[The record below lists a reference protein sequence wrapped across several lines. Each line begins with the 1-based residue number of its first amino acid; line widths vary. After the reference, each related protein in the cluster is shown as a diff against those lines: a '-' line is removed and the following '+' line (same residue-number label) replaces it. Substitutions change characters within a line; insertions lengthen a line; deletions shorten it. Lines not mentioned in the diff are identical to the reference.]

1 MTRAPLPQDR
11 PVADPQQRIQVELVN
26 QLYRQAPAGMIATIV
41 NSAILS
47 FVFWNTASHR
57 AIIIWLACLSLIT
70 LVRGASLVRSRRLGK
85 TPADA
90 DSRGTSFI
98 IGLALSGIVW
108 GASALFLF
116 PATSTAHQVF
126 LAFVLGGMVAGA
138 AGTYSIVLRAY
149 LAFSL
154 PALVPLCIR
163 FFVMGDEIHI
173 AMGGMILLFSL
184 LFLGVAMRVRDTAVI
199 SLRLR
204 EENSN
209 LIAYLASAKE
219 RAEELNEELLSEIT
233 ERRKAEEE
241 IRRHREHLEELVKE
255 RTAELSSA
263 NDRLQQ
269 EISARMAA
277 EETLRRSDEY
287 FRSLI
292 ENALDII
299 TVLDVSGNIHFESP
313 SIEKILGYR
322 PAELVGENVFAFVH
336 PDDLRATQEIFTKLI
351 MTPGSSESIEVRIRH
366 RNGTWRL
373 LEAIGKSITD
383 SANEVRVIVNS
394 RDNTDRKRLEENVVK
409 SQKLESLGT
418 LAGGIAH
425 DFNNVVTGI
434 TANIELAKLHAKH
447 GTELYA
453 ILQKAEQASVRAR
466 DLTQQLLTF
475 SMGGD
480 PVKKPVLVNHLI
492 KESAEFALRGSRA
505 ACDCTIPDDLRP
517 VEADE
522 GQMRQVIHNIVMN
535 ADQAMPQG
543 GKITITCENAV
554 IKGHDVPALSP
565 GEYVK
570 IAVADHG
577 IGIPV
582 EHLSKIFDPYFT
594 TKQKGS
600 GLGLATSYSII
611 KKHGGTIAVESE
623 IGVGTMFTLY
633 LPVSRSEFQSP
644 KAGSMGLVAG
654 KGRVL
659 IMDDEEI
666 IRDSA
671 GRILQTAGYEVE
683 LATDGSEAIELYRKA
698 AQAGRPFDVVIMDL
712 TVPGGIGG
720 KDALQRLIEIDPAVK
735 AIVSSGYSHDPIMA
749 NYRDYG
755 FKGVIAKPYKIR
767 DMSEIVRNV
776 LMGIT
781 SNN

>member
-1 MTRAPLPQDR
+1 
-11 PVADPQQRIQVELVN
+11 
-26 QLYRQAPAGMIATIV
+26 V
-41 NSAILS
+41 NSAILA
-47 FVFWNTASHR
+47 FIFWNTASHR

-70 LVRGASLVRSRRLGK
+70 MVRGASIIRNRRLGK
-85 TPADA
+85 TPSDS
-90 DSRGTSFI
+90 DSRGTRFI
-98 IGLALSGIVW
+98 IGLALSGITW
-108 GASALFLF
+108 GASAFFLF
-116 PATSTAHQVF
+116 PASSTAQQVF

-138 AGTYSIVLRAY
+138 AGTYSIILRAF

-154 PALVPLCIR
+154 PALVPLCIS
-163 FFVMGDEIHI
+163 FFIMGDEIHI
-173 AMGGMILLFSL
+173 AMGGMTLLFGL
-184 LFLGVAMRVRDTAVI
+184 LFLAVAMRVHSTAVM

-204 EENSN
+204 CENLN
-209 LIAYLASAKE
+209 LIAYHAAAKE
-219 RAEELNEELLSEIT
+219 RAEALNEELLSEIAV
-233 ERRKAEEE
+233 RKKAEAELLNN
-241 IRRHREHLEELVKE
+241 REHLEELVKA

-263 NDRLQQ
+263 NDRLQE
-269 EISARMAA
+269 EITARVAA
-277 EETLRRSDEY
+277 EETLRRSEEY

-292 ENALDII
+292 ENTLDLI
-299 TVLDVSGNIHFESP
+299 TVLDVSGNIRFESP
-313 SIEKILGYR
+313 SIEKILGYE
-322 PAELVGENVFAFVH
+322 PEELVGKDVFAFVH
-336 PDDLRATQEIFTKLI
+336 PDDIPITHEAFTKLI
-351 MTPGSSESIEVRIRH
+351 MAPGYTESIEVRIRH

-373 LEAIGKSITD
+373 LAAIGQSIVD
-383 SANEVRVIVNS
+383 SSNEVRIIVNS
-394 RDNTDRKRLEENVVK
+394 RDNTERKKLEENVLK

-425 DFNNVVTGI
+425 DFNNLITGI
-434 TANIELAKLHAKH
+434 TTNIELAKLHAQS
-447 GTELYA
+447 GNELHA
-453 ILQKAEQASVRAR
+453 ILKKAEQASVRAR

-492 KESAEFALRGSRA
+492 KESAEFALRGSKA
-505 ACDCTIPDDLRP
+505 ACDCTIPGDLRS

-522 GQMRQVIHNIVMN
+522 GQMRQVIHNIVIN

-543 GKITITCENAV
+543 GKVTITGENAV

-577 IGIPV
+577 IGIPQ

-611 KKHGGTIAVESE
+611 RKHGGTIVVESE
-623 IGVGTMFTLY
+623 IGVGTTFTLY
-633 LPVSRSEFQSP
+633 LPVSRRELQSP
-644 KAGSMGLVAG
+644 KAGSVGLVTG

-698 AQAGRPFDVVIMDL
+698 AQAGKPFDVVIMDL
-712 TVPGGIGG
+712 TVPGGLGG
-720 KDALQRLIEIDPAVK
+720 KDALQLLIEIDPAVK

-749 NYRDYG
+749 NYRAYG

-767 DMSEIVRNV
+767 DMSEIVRDV
-776 LMGIT
+776 LLGNT
-781 SNN
+781 SSN

>member
-1 MTRAPLPQDR
+1 MTISSLPGDR
-11 PVADPQQRIQVELVN
+11 PPDQQLQVQVEQVR
-26 QLYRQAPAGMIATIV
+26 QLYHNAPPGMAATVV

-47 FVFWNTASHR
+47 YILWNAVSHR

-70 LVRGASLVRSRRLGK
+70 LFRGVHLTRYRRAAI
-85 TPADA
+85 TPASA
-90 DSRGTSFI
+90 GSWGSWFI
-98 IGLALSGIVW
+98 FGLALSGIAW
-108 GASALFLF
+108 GAAGIFLF
-116 PATSTAHQVF
+116 SVSSTAHNVF

-138 AGTYSIVLRAY
+138 AGTYSIDLRAF
-149 LAFSL
+149 LAYSL
-154 PALVPLCIR
+154 PALAPLCIR
-163 FFVMGDEIHI
+163 FFAMGDEIHV
-173 AMGGMILLFSL
+173 AMGGMTLLFAALIFSA
-184 LFLGVAMRVRDTAVI
+184 AMRVHSTAVT

-204 EENSN
+204 FENDS
-209 LIAYLASAKE
+209 LVAYLASAKE
-219 RAEELNEELLSEIT
+219 RAEALNEELLSEIAV
-233 ERRKAEEE
+233 RKKAEEDLR
-241 IRRHREHLEELVKE
+241 IHREHLEELVKE

-263 NDRLQQ
+263 NVRLQK
-269 EISARMAA
+269 EISARVEA
-277 EETLRRSDEY
+277 EETLRRSEKY

-292 ENALDII
+292 ENALDLI
-299 TVLDVSGNIHFESP
+299 TVLDVGGNIRFESP
-313 SIEKILGYR
+313 SIEKMLGYR
-322 PAELVGENVFAFVH
+322 PDELIGENVFAFVH
-336 PDDLRATQEIFTKLI
+336 PDDRPATQEAFTRLI
-351 MTPGSSESIEVRIRH
+351 MAPGSTESIEIRIRH

-373 LEAIGKSITD
+373 LEASGKSIID
-383 SANEVRVIVNS
+383 SSNEARIIVNS
-394 RDNTDRKRLEENVVK
+394 RDNTDRKRLEENALK

-425 DFNNVVTGI
+425 DFNNLITGI
-434 TANIELAKLHAKH
+434 TTNIELAKLHAQH
-447 GTELYA
+447 ENELHT
-453 ILQKAEQASVRAR
+453 ILKKAEQASARAR

-480 PVKKPVLVNHLI
+480 PVKKPALVNHLI
-492 KESAEFALRGSRA
+492 KESAEFALRGSRTG
-505 ACDCTIPDDLRP
+505 CDCSIPDDLRP

-522 GQMRQVIHNIVMN
+522 GQMRQVIHNIVIN

-543 GKITITCENAV
+543 GKIAITCENV
-554 IKGHDVPALSP
+554 VVKGQDVPALPP

-570 IAVADHG
+570 IAIADHG
-577 IGIPV
+577 IGIPK

-623 IGVGTMFTLY
+623 IGVGTTFTLY
-633 LPVSRSEFQSP
+633 LPASRSELQPS
-644 KAGSMGLVAG
+644 KAGSLGLVTG

-698 AQAGRPFDVVIMDL
+698 AQSGRPFDVVIMDL
-712 TVPGGIGG
+712 TVPGGVGG

-767 DMSEIVRNV
+767 DMSKIVKDV
-776 LMGIT
+776 LMGDT